1 MKIGYFIGHFPY
13 INLVNTPDYIKDYA
27 HGGTEIAA
35 YNLATQMAKRDN
47 EIDVFTTSINSKNSI
62 EIYPH
67 MRIHRYATSF
77 KIASA
82 NASFKLIYKPL
93 NYDLDIVHAHSP
105 IPYSDL
111 PALLYAKRKNIPFVL
126 TYQFDGQETGGST
139 MRNMGVSIYNKVFIN
154 KVLGSAEVI
163 IATTRSY
170 AEKSPF
176 LKNYLDKIVVIPNG
190 INIEEVTTTHTQEE
204 CRTKLSL
211 PIDSLI
217 ILFFGS
223 LVEYKGPDILLK
235 AFKDVLNDFPNSKLI
250 FAGRGQ
256 MFTELEKLVVELDIK
271 DNVIFAG
278 FVEEE
283 IKPLYFKAADIFC
296 LPSTNMAESFGIV
309 NLEAMASGIP
319 IISSNLGG
327 IPDIVKHGEN
337 GLLAKPCDVQS
348 LAYELRCLLENT
360 KLRKRL
366 GDNGKRLVKNYSWDK
381 IALETENL
389 YRDMIEG
396 DIQGLL
402 DNKG

>member
-283 IKPLYFKAADIFC
+283 IKPLYFKAANIFC

>member
-13 INLVNTPDYIKDYA
+13 LNLVNTPDYIKEYA

-35 YNLATQMAKRDN
+35 YNLAVQMAKRGN

-67 MRIHRYATSF
+67 MKIHRNATSF

-111 PALLYAKRKNIPFVL
+111 PALMYAKRKKVPFLL
-126 TYQFDGQETGGST
+126 TYQFDGQETGGSF
-139 MRNMGVSIYNKVFIN
+139 MRNTGVSIYNKVFIN
-154 KVLGSAEVI
+154 RVLDSAEVI

-170 AEKSPF
+170 AEESPF

-190 INIEEVTTTHTQEE
+190 INIEDVTTDLTMEE
-204 CRTKLSL
+204 SRIKLDLPLKTK
-211 PIDSLI
+211 I

-223 LVEYKGPDILLK
+223 LVTYKGPDILLK
-235 AFKDVLNDFPNSKLI
+235 AFKVIKKEYPEVKLI
-250 FAGRGQ
+250 FAGRGH
-256 MFTELEKLVVELDIK
+256 MLIELQDMVKKFDLED
-271 DNVIFAG
+271 DVIFLG

-283 IKPLYFKAADIFC
+283 KKAFYYKSADIFC

-319 IISSNLGG
+319 IVGSDLGG
-327 IPDIVKHGEN
+327 IPDIVKDGEN
-337 GLLAKPCDVQS
+337 GLLAKPGDQQS
-348 LAYELRCLLENT
+348 LANVLLRLL
-360 KLRKRL
+360 KDDDLRQKM
-366 GDNGKRLVKNYSWDK
+366 GNNGRKKVEDYSWDK
-381 IALETENL
+381 IAKETENL
-389 YRDMIEG
+389 YK
-396 DIQGLL
+396 DIL
-402 DNKG
+402 DNW

>member
-13 INLVNTPDYIKDYA
+13 IDLVNTPDYIKDYA

-35 YNLATQMAKRDN
+35 YNLAVEMAKRGND
-47 EIDVFTTSINSKNSI
+47 IDVFTTSINSRNSI

-67 MRIHRYATSF
+67 MRIHRHATSF

-111 PALLYAKRKNIPFVL
+111 PALMYAKRKKVPFLL
-126 TYQFDGQETGGST
+126 TYQFDGQETGGSF
-139 MRNMGVSIYNKVFIN
+139 MRNTGVSVYNKIFIN
-154 KVLGSAEVI
+154 RVLDSAEVI

-170 AEKSPF
+170 AEESPF

-190 INIEEVTTTHTQEE
+190 INIDEVTTNLTKEE
-204 CRTKLSL
+204 SRIKLGLPLETK
-211 PIDSLI
+211 I

-223 LVEYKGPDILLK
+223 LVPYKGPDILLK
-235 AFKDVLNDFPNSKLI
+235 AFKVIKKEFPDVKLI

-256 MFTELEKLVVELDIK
+256 MLVELRDMAKKFDIE
-271 DNVIFAG
+271 DDVIFLG

-283 IKPLYFKAADIFC
+283 DKALYYKSADIFS

-309 NLEAMASGIP
+309 NLEAMASGVP
-319 IISSNLGG
+319 LVGSNLGG
-327 IPDIVKHGEN
+327 IPDIIHEGEN
-337 GLLAKPCDVQS
+337 GLLAKPCDYQS
-348 LAYELRCLLENT
+348 LANSLLKLLKDDDLRLKMGN
-360 KLRKRL
+360 
-366 GDNGKRLVKNYSWDK
+366 NGKRMVADYSWDK
-381 IALETENL
+381 IARTTEDL
-389 YRDMIEG
+389 YRDI
-396 DIQGLL
+396 L
-402 DNKG
+402 DSW

>member
-13 INLVNTPDYIKDYA
+13 IDLVNTPDYIKDYA

-35 YNLATQMAKRDN
+35 YNLAVEMAKRGND
-47 EIDVFTTSINSKNSI
+47 IDVFTTSINSRNSI

-67 MRIHRYATSF
+67 MRIHRHATSF

-111 PALLYAKRKNIPFVL
+111 PALMYAKRKKVPFLL
-126 TYQFDGQETGGST
+126 TYQFDGQETGGSF
-139 MRNMGVSIYNKVFIN
+139 MRNTGVSVYNKIFIN
-154 KVLGSAEVI
+154 RVLDSAEVI

-170 AEKSPF
+170 AEESPF

-190 INIEEVTTTHTQEE
+190 INIDEVTTNLTKEE
-204 CRTKLSL
+204 SRIKLGLPLETK
-211 PIDSLI
+211 I

-223 LVEYKGPDILLK
+223 LVPYKGPDILLK
-235 AFKDVLNDFPNSKLI
+235 AFKVIKKEFPDVKLI

-256 MFTELEKLVVELDIK
+256 MLVELRDMAKKFDIE
-271 DNVIFAG
+271 DDVIFLG

-283 IKPLYFKAADIFC
+283 DKALYYKSADIFS

-309 NLEAMASGIP
+309 NLEAMASG
-319 IISSNLGG
+319 SSFGRFKFGG
-327 IPDIVKHGEN
+327 HTR
-337 GLLAKPCDVQS
+337 
-348 LAYELRCLLENT
+348 YYT
-360 KLRKRL
+360 
-366 GDNGKRLVKNYSWDK
+366 
-381 IALETENL
+381 
-389 YRDMIEG
+389 
-396 DIQGLL
+396 
-402 DNKG
+402 

>member
-35 YNLATQMAKRDN
+35 YNLAVQMAERGND
-47 EIDVFTTSINSKNSI
+47 IDVFTTSIDSKNSI

-67 MRIHRYATSF
+67 MRVHRHATSF

-93 NYDLDIVHAHSP
+93 KYDLDIVHAHSP

-111 PALLYAKRKNIPFVL
+111 PALMYAKRKKVPFLL
-126 TYQFDGQETGGST
+126 TYQFDGQETGGNF
-139 MRNMGVSIYNKVFIN
+139 MRNTGVSIYNKVFIN
-154 KVLGSAEVI
+154 RVLDSAEVI

-170 AEKSPF
+170 AEESPF

-190 INIEEVTTTHTQEE
+190 INLEEVTTNLTREE
-204 CRTKLSL
+204 SRIKLGLPLKTK
-211 PIDSLI
+211 I

-223 LVEYKGPDILLK
+223 LVPYKGPDILLK
-235 AFKDVLNDFPNSKLI
+235 AFKIIKKEFPEVKLI
-250 FAGRGQ
+250 FGGRGQ
-256 MFTELEKLVVELDIK
+256 MLVELQSMAKKFGLED
-271 DNVIFAG
+271 DVIFLG

-283 IKPLYFKAADIFC
+283 DKVLYYKSADIFS

-319 IISSNLGG
+319 VVGSNLGG
-327 IPDIVKHGEN
+327 IPDIVEDGKN
-337 GLLAKPCDVQS
+337 GLLAKPRDPQS
-348 LAYELRCLLENT
+348 LADSLLKLLKDDDLRVKMGNNG
-360 KLRKRL
+360 RKMVA
-366 GDNGKRLVKNYSWDK
+366 DYTWDK
-381 IALETENL
+381 IAKTTEDL
-389 YRDMIEG
+389 YKDV
-396 DIQGLL
+396 L
-402 DNKG
+402 DNW

>member
-13 INLVNTPDYIKDYA
+13 VNLVNTPDYIKEYA

-35 YNLATQMAKRDN
+35 YNLAVHMAKRGN

-62 EIYPH
+62 EIYPN
-67 MRIHRYATSF
+67 MRIHRNATSF

-111 PALLYAKRKNIPFVL
+111 PALMYAKRKKVPFLL
-126 TYQFDGQETGGST
+126 TYQFDGQETGGSF
-139 MRNMGVSIYNKVFIN
+139 MRNAGVSIYNKVFIN
-154 KVLGSAEVI
+154 RVLDSAEVI

-170 AEKSPF
+170 AEESPF

-190 INIEEVTTTHTQEE
+190 INIEDVTTDLTREE
-204 CRTKLSL
+204 SRIKLDLPLKTK
-211 PIDSLI
+211 I

-223 LVEYKGPDILLK
+223 LVTYKGPDILLK
-235 AFKDVLNDFPNSKLI
+235 AFKVIKKEYPEVKLI
-250 FAGRGQ
+250 FAGRGH
-256 MFTELEKLVVELDIK
+256 MLTELQDMARKFDLED
-271 DNVIFAG
+271 DVIFLG

-283 IKPLYFKAADIFC
+283 KKAFYYKSADIFC

-319 IISSNLGG
+319 IVGSDLGG
-327 IPDIVKHGEN
+327 IPDIIKDGEN
-337 GLLAKPCDVQS
+337 GLLAKPRDHQS
-348 LAYELRCLLENT
+348 LANVLLILLKDDDLRLKMGNNG
-360 KLRKRL
+360 RKR
-366 GDNGKRLVKNYSWDK
+366 VEEYSWDK
-381 IALETENL
+381 IANETENL
-389 YRDMIEG
+389 YRDI
-396 DIQGLL
+396 L
-402 DNKG
+402 DNW